1 MCIARTALR
10 DTDPH
15 SISSLSSTLE
25 ASGYRLKFSS
35 ISPDFIFNNA
45 GASVAFIV
53 FLQRDQ
59 LEGPEA
65 WDRVLK
71 MANNFQR
78 SLLMITVPINED
90 ARFIEVCLS
99 NRHKLRKTFVMPIRD
114 WSMALRQMVQMA
126 DGHAASKHHDSIPFE
141 SAEQLEFVN
150 SSDAVIH
157 AICSIP
163 GLELH
168 DAHSLLYGMGSL
180 EAISQATAESLKK
193 HTDLSHEKAVAV
205 VEFFRNDGY
214 NRRQDLI

>member
-65 WDRVLK
+65 WD
-71 MANNFQR
+71 
-78 SLLMITVPINED
+78 
-90 ARFIEVCLS
+90 S

-214 NRRQDLI
+214 NRRQDII